1 MQSKILVKAG
11 VCLVHIVVVR
21 NVHNVSDAR
30 HDRDGGSS
38 GGRHRW
44 MLEWVDETTE
54 GGQQGPA
61 FDVVVGEGERS
72 FDFCIVSCTFAG
84 IVYCLSVPSAV
95 RRIFS
100 TVGEGHSS
108 VPRSPMCRHE
118 IGMTHTS
125 SCFHNHKT
133 HILFEKAVAA
143 TTKSKSNHE
152 WIRRRTW

>member
-1 MQSKILVKAG
+1 MFENWRQIRIRDWFGRRKMQSKILVKAG

-100 TVGEGHSS
+100 TVGEAHSS
-108 VPRSPMCRHE
+108 VPRSPM
-118 IGMTHTS
+118 S
-125 SCFHNHKT
+125 
-133 HILFEKAVAA
+133 A
-143 TTKSKSNHE
+143 
-152 WIRRRTW
+152 